1 MLPSLDGMSILSRVR
16 EENIHTPV
24 IMLTALGNVKD
35 RVEGLESGADDYLT
49 KPFAMEELVARINA
63 LSRRPMQWENNNKI
77 QCGDLE

>member
-35 RVEGLESGADDYLT
+35 RVERLESGADDYLT
-49 KPFAMEELVARINA
+49 FSEGR
-63 LSRRPMQWENNNKI
+63 
-77 QCGDLE
+77 

>member
-35 RVEGLESGADDYLT
+35 HVEGLESGADDYLT
-49 KPFAMEELVARINA
+49 FSEGR
-63 LSRRPMQWENNNKI
+63 
-77 QCGDLE
+77 